1 MSELLSG
8 IRVIKYFGWEPYF
21 AQKVFQSREEEL
33 KYLKGRKYLDAVCVY
48 LWATTPVLISV
59 LTFAL
64 FALLGNQLTAAKVFT
79 SVALFAM
86 LTGPLNAFPWALN
99 GLVESFVSL
108 KRVNG
113 FLKLST
119 FNPDLYFTD
128 INDIVE
134 TENISDTVVGEFK
147 AKEFCYISSQLES
160 DPVKKYFENCIQL
173 PQLLR
178 SPF

>member
-1 MSELLSG
+1 MSEILRG

-21 AQKVFQSREEEL
+21 AQKVFKSREEEL

-59 LTFAL
+59 VTFAI
-64 FALLGNQLTAAKVFT
+64 FALLKNQLTAANVFT

-108 KRVNG
+108 KRVDK

-119 FNPDLYFTD
+119 FNEGLYYSD
-128 INDIVE
+128 MNEIVDAE
-134 TENISDTVVGEFK
+134 KVPNTVLGKILRKDVEKNLLLSHSGPEN
-147 AKEFCYISSQLES
+147 L
-160 DPVKKYFENCIQL
+160 KKSRQKN
-173 PQLLR
+173 
-178 SPF
+178 S

>member
-134 TENISDTVVGEFK
+134 TENISDTVVGEFWQG
-147 AKEFCYISSQLES
+147 FCYISSQLGIIS
-160 DPVKKYFENCIQL
+160 SKQ
-173 PQLLR
+173 
-178 SPF
+178 